1 MITFTQGCYTLPDS
15 LLPAT
20 TYKWTYIN
28 EQVGMKIGTETENGY
43 GNTFATV
50 RAQKSHASKS
60 TALMSVVTSLSCL
73 WLAIVLDDTL

>member
-20 TYKWTYIN
+20 THKWTYIN

-43 GNTFATV
+43 GNTFAV
-50 RAQKSHASKS
+50 RAQKSCASKS
-60 TALMSVVTSLSCL
+60 TALMSVVTSLS
-73 WLAIVLDDTL
+73 

>member
-43 GNTFATV
+43 GTHL
-50 RAQKSHASKS
+50 QLSGLKSH
-60 TALMSVVTSLSCL
+60 MQVNQQH
-73 WLAIVLDDTL
+73 